1 MHQIFSTSSF
11 VRLPMTPAHDFWPDS
26 GFAPLARNE
35 RGWLL
40 PTETF
45 LRHLLARRELALVA
59 ESCPGEIALHES
71 LQASPARAVAPDE
84 LAAVQDADARE
95 NYAVFLRVRDGL
107 LAAGTLEAYYLQL
120 MRSGVANVPAVFID
134 AVVQALLRNLLD
146 DCRDATQARAA
157 EMLFRQQR
165 ITQHEGQMLAGD
177 SATLDMLNETAGLGE
192 VGRLLLDSGT
202 LQPRIDLQV
211 LSADNAALYWQDSGR
226 HRFLLDLTHE
236 LSQDLSH
243 GLTFKMT
250 RARSGLKALARVL
263 EQWVAHF
270 LGVQVQIEPVNQ
282 VHDSA
287 WRWHVG
293 LDVESTAILND
304 LYEDRPV
311 EAERM
316 QRLVSLF
323 TLTFANAAEMR
334 ADVAGKPVYLGLATR
349 ADGTL
354 RIKPQNLLLNLPLH
368 EA

>member
-1 MHQIFSTSSF
+1 MTSTPH
-11 VRLPMTPAHDFWPDS
+11 LHFWP
-26 GFAPLARNE
+26 GIGVAPMARNE

-40 PTETF
+40 PTDDF
-45 LRHLLARRELALVA
+45 LRHLLARPELALVE
-59 ESCPGEIALHES
+59 ESCPAEIALHES
-71 LQASPARAVAPDE
+71 LQVRPARAVLPAE
-84 LAAVQDADARE
+84 LAAVVDGDARE

-120 MRSGVANVPAVFID
+120 MRSGSVDVPAVFID
-134 AVVQALLRNLLD
+134 AVVQALLRSLLA
-146 DCRDATQARAA
+146 DCRDATQVRAA
-157 EMLFRQQR
+157 EMLFRPQR
-165 ITQHEGQMLAGD
+165 ITQHEGRMLAGD
-177 SATLDMLNETAGLGE
+177 SATLDVLNETAGLGD
-192 VGRLLLDSGT
+192 VGRLLLESGA

-211 LSADNAALYWQDSGR
+211 LSADNAAQYWQDSGR

-236 LSQDLSH
+236 VSQGLSH
-243 GLTFKMT
+243 GLTLKMT
-250 RARSGLKALARVL
+250 RARSGLKALSRVL

-270 LGVQVQIEPVNQ
+270 LGVHVQIEPAHQ
-282 VHDSA
+282 VQDSA

-323 TLTFANAAEMR
+323 TLTFAEPAEMR

-354 RIKPQNLLLNLPLH
+354 RIKPQNLLLNLPL
-368 EA
+368 AASV